1 MIGRMREMIACKRL
15 VSAGMVRY
23 LLLVFAG
30 GLAARRGMRES
41 GHFMAAAD
49 AQLSTLQNTLKQS
62 SET

>member
-1 MIGRMREMIACKRL
+1 MIACKKF
-15 VSAGMVRY
+15 VSTGMVRY

-62 SET
+62 SEA